1 MSYIEEAYREICN
14 ESQEPK
20 IWYVALCTN
29 ERRYGGPEE
38 GGWYYDHSTILEY
51 QAFASE
57 FLAHT
62 VRGLVEQRAQEL
74 TKESQRADSQAMADS
89 LIWLEARGLEA
100 DYLPEPN
107 GPEEY
112 YVIVT
117 PTLPV
122 YENTKP
128 KYE

>member
-1 MSYIEEAYREICN
+1 MSYIETAYREICGD
-14 ESQEPK
+14 SQQPQT
-20 IWYVALCTN
+20 WYVALCTN

-38 GGWYYDHSTILEY
+38 GGWYYDHSTIIEY

-57 FLAHT
+57 SVARE
-62 VRGLVEQRAQEL
+62 VRALVEARAQEL

-89 LIWLEARGLEA
+89 LIWLENRGLEA

-117 PTLPV
+117 TELPV
-122 YENTKP
+122 YDNSKP
-128 KYE
+128 RYE